1 METMAKTQWEELRGK
16 IALDD
21 EGKVDWTVPIKDVR
35 MNRNG
40 VIGDKRFDAGSL
52 SQIGASKRGVV
63 PNDHAQGQLFS
74 RVGIP
79 AQYGKRCY
87 EEDNKNLIASQFN
100 YWMENAEKIGK
111 DVEEDK
117 SWLLRGKNDSLR
129 GVLSDKYTQLDNSF
143 VFDALGMALDSGD
156 AVQTSNFFLEDKYLN
171 MRLVFPDLTHNIGT
185 MQKPDDVMV
194 GVHITNSE
202 VGASS
207 LRIDACL
214 FRLVCSNGMIARVG
228 GDSLMM
234 QRHIHLSVNEMQ
246 SRVSEAIGKAMQ
258 VGDKVVE
265 DFARSREVKIES
277 PLELLKKLAE
287 KQKYSEKFTRQL
299 ETSFHEE
306 PGDTAFHVVNALT
319 HASQTLPFERRLEV
333 ETYAGKW
340 MQDTLKYA

>member
-1 METMAKTQWEELRGK
+1 MLGTKTQWETLRGK
-16 IALDD
+16 IEQDD
-21 EGKVDWTVPIKDVR
+21 AGKVDWTIPVSKVR
-35 MNRNG
+35 MNNAG
-40 VIGDKRFDAGSL
+40 IIGDTRFSSGHL
-52 SQIGASKRGVV
+52 SQIGASNRGVA
-63 PNDHAQGQLFS
+63 PNDHALTQLFG

-79 AQYGKRCY
+79 AQYGKRCFD
-87 EEDNKNLIASQFN
+87 EENKALISSQFN
-100 YWMENAEKIGK
+100 YWMNHNEKIQR

-117 SWLLRGKNDSLR
+117 AWLLRGKNDSLR

-143 VFDALGMALDSGD
+143 VFDALGMALDNGD

-171 MRLVFPDLTHNIGT
+171 MRLVFPDLSHNIGT
-185 MQKPDDVMV
+185 VQTPDNIMV

-246 SRVSEAIGKAMQ
+246 NRVSSAIGQAMK
-258 VGDKVVE
+258 VGDKIVE

-287 KQKYSEKFTRQL
+287 KQKYSEKFARQL

-306 PGDTAFHVVNALT
+306 PGDTAFNIVNAMT
-319 HASQTLPFERRLEV
+319 HAAQTLPFERRLEV